1 MSDTSDIT
9 SDEEIKIPESRPL
22 SGRLWKKTA
31 VTGRRCKFGLVQEKN
46 KTVEEKV
53 RIRQEEN
60 LLRQMTKDNLAR
72 IERLREEKK
81 ERRRKNI
88 QKQKEAELRSEVVQV
103 IKNPAKLKRLKKK
116 ELRKIQKRDTLAKK
130 KKKEAPVP
138 ATND

>member
-1 MSDTSDIT
+1 MG
-9 SDEEIKIPESRPL
+9 EQHYFFFLFGYYKFL
-22 SGRLWKKTA
+22 SIDFALFNFY
-31 VTGRRCKFGLVQEKN
+31 RCKFGLVQEKN

-103 IKNPAKLKRLKKK
+103 VSEK
-116 ELRKIQKRDTLAKK
+116 
-130 KKKEAPVP
+130 
-138 ATND
+138 